1 MSAGN
6 GAAIFVSSP
15 EKSLNEPV
23 LNNSGNLAPS
33 QDRQSSVLS
42 VESNNSYQA
51 RIEESIS
58 NPFPIFAHTDL
69 LARPYDQELKRD
81 VEFAERMF

>member
-1 MSAGN
+1 MKTDQYVDSICNLSEDEWDAILESAESYLGSKT
-6 GAAIFVSSP
+6 GKVQ
-15 EKSLNEPV
+15 
-23 LNNSGNLAPS
+23 GG
-33 QDRQSSVLS
+33 
-42 VESNNSYQA
+42 ESN
-51 RIEESIS
+51 EENN